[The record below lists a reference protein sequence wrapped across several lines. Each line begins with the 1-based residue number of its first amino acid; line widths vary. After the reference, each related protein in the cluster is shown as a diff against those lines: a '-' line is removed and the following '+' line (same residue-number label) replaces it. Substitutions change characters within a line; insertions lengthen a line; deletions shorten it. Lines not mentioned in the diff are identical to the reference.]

1 MFNSVLHTCNG
12 WSFRSFSDSFNHPI
26 NSDHKNITKSVHQEV
41 LDCFSPKIGRQRI
54 FLADNGYFF
63 EVSRGKLRIIVRI
76 IEFGLNSV
84 TYIQW

>member
-41 LDCFSPKIGRQRI
+41 LDCFSPKIGRQEFFLLTMVI
-54 FLADNGYFF
+54 FSKSQEENF
-63 EVSRGKLRIIVRI
+63 VS
-76 IEFGLNSV
+76 
-84 TYIQW
+84 